1 LSSRSEAEGSAFL
14 HPPTSNEFQPNA
26 TIDFTVHREYNFYVY
41 ILSSRSRNLYVGMT
55 NNIRKRVFEH
65 RQETPASFTAHY
77 KINRLVY
84 FERYQYVNN
93 AIAREK
99 ELKDWN
105 RARKIALIESENP
118 TWEDLAADW

>member
-1 LSSRSEAEGSAFL
+1 
-14 HPPTSNEFQPNA
+14 
-26 TIDFTVHREYNFYVY
+26 
-41 ILSSRSRNLYVGMT
+41 MT
-55 NNIRKRVFEH
+55 NDIRKRVFEH
-65 RQETPASFTAHY
+65 QQEPPGSFSARY

-105 RARKIALIESENP
+105 RALKIQLIESENP
-118 TWEDLAADW
+118 TWEDLATGW

>member
-1 LSSRSEAEGSAFL
+1 MS
-14 HPPTSNEFQPNA
+14 Q
-26 TIDFTVHREYNFYVY
+26 REYNFYVY
-41 ILSSRSRNLYVGMT
+41 ILSNRSRNLYVGVT
-55 NNIRKRVFEH
+55 NNIRKRVYEH
-65 RQETPASFTAHY
+65 REEPPGTFTARY
-77 KINRLVY
+77 KIHRLVH

-105 RARKIALIESENP
+105 RSRKIALVESENP